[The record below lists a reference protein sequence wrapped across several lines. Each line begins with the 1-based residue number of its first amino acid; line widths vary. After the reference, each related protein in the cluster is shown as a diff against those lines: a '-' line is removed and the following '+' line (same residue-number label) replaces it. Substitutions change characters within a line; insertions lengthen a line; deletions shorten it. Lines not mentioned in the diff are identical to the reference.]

1 MKLNRTK
8 ILVIS
13 LVVITL
19 ILGGAALYIA
29 NRLQTQIQT
38 PSSAATS
45 NPPSPT
51 YKCKVIYYRDAAF
64 AEAYKTTDTVPANT
78 ILQLYISRTATG
90 AFTNV
95 GVNNVSL
102 RKGTTRMAGIQPTGN
117 NYSVSIPADQ
127 IAVGANVFEFGYNIQ
142 NNNVATG
149 DWCEPYTIVGRAAS
163 VAADPICNEMK
174 IGVEGGAAPAK
185 LNTRTT
191 GILLTSSQKLV
202 VSATFKNVPVEEV
215 RKLLLYNAQNV
226 GTVGN
231 NSINPFVSY
240 NASDS
245 AVQTAKAVASTT
257 AGEVTF
263 SYKLAYA
270 DLFKVDST
278 ALQNA
283 ATPAETPQWKSGE
296 IPNLVKINIPVKV
309 GTTGVAN
316 TYSLDCIGYV
326 KRQAITVSNVNTST
340 AACVGLTI
348 GKNGGTQTKRNTRS
362 NPLLLTTGDTLNIT
376 HTLKTVPTTETTR
389 TLRLYNAQNISAD
402 GNNTLNGFTSY
413 YSTDASGAKY
423 VATKVANGSNFDFK
437 YTLLYSDL
445 FKADTATLVRAATP
459 AENPQWV
466 SGGIPNLLK
475 IAVPVKPFSA
485 GIDGTYSN
493 DCLGY
498 ISRVGISLVS
508 TSGDTSGGTSG
519 DTSGDDNNDLPS
531 TDLSAFNIFTIIGG
545 SILLFG
551 GITIM
556 KYRSRFENI

>member
-8 ILVIS
+8 ILVIA
-13 LVVITL
+13 LVGITV
-19 ILGGAALYIA
+19 ILGGVALYIA

-38 PSSAATS
+38 PSSAATA

-90 AFTNV
+90 AFTDV

-102 RKGTTRMAGIQPTGN
+102 RKGTTRIAGIQPTGN
-117 NYSVSIPADQ
+117 NYSVSVPADQ

-149 DWCEPYTIVGRAAS
+149 DWCEPFTIVGRAAS
-163 VAADPICNEMK
+163 AAVDPICSEMK

-191 GILLTSSQKLV
+191 GLLLTSSQKV
-202 VSATFKNVPVEEV
+202 VVTATYKNVPVDEV
-215 RKLLLYNAQNV
+215 RKLLLYNAQNI

-231 NSINPFVSY
+231 NSSNPFVSY

-245 AVQTAKAVASTT
+245 AVQTAKAVAAST
-257 AGEVTF
+257 GSDVTF

-270 DLFKVDST
+270 DLFKVDTT
-278 ALQNA
+278 ALQNV

-296 IPNLVKINIPVKV
+296 IPNLVKIGIPVKLGV
-309 GTTGVAN
+309 GGAAN
-316 TYSLDCIGYV
+316 TYSADCLGYV
-326 KRQAITVSNVNTST
+326 KRQTITVSNVNTST
-340 AACVGLTI
+340 AACVGMTI
-348 GKNGGTQTKRNTRS
+348 GKNGGTQTARTSRS

-376 HTLKTVPTTETTR
+376 HTLKTVPASETTR
-389 TLRLYNAQNISAD
+389 FLRIYNAQNISAS
-402 GNNTLNGFTSY
+402 GNNELTSFTSY
-413 YSTDASGAKY
+413 YASDPNAAIY
-423 VATKVANGSNFDFK
+423 QSTKVANGSNSDFK
-437 YTLLYSDL
+437 FSLTYAQL
-445 FKADTATLVRAATP
+445 FKADTTALVKAATP
-459 AENPQWV
+459 AETPQWA
-466 SGGIPNLLK
+466 SGGVPNLVK
-475 IAVPVKPFSA
+475 IVAPVKPFST
-485 GIDGTYSN
+485 GIDGTFDPS
-493 DCLGY
+493 CLGY
-498 ISRVGISLVS
+498 VSRVGISLATTPS
-508 TSGDTSGGTSG
+508 GTSG
-519 DTSGDDNNDLPS
+519 DTSGNDNDDLPS
-531 TDLSAFNIFTIIGG
+531 TDLNSFNIFTLIGG
-545 SILLFG
+545 AILLLG